1 MEDAVAVLEG
11 VKLSGKERIRRKLE
25 LRRSNASGIME
36 DKRTKRLRSRKAKRD
51 KAIEK
56 SRREEG

>member
-1 MEDAVAVLEG
+1 MKVVAVVLEA
-11 VKLSGKERIRRKLE
+11 VKLHGKERIRRKLE
-25 LRRSNASGIME
+25 LRRSNAAGTMG

-51 KAIEK
+51 TAIEK

>member
-1 MEDAVAVLEG
+1 MKGAAVALEA
-11 VKLSGKERIRRKLE
+11 VKLHGKERIRRKLE
-25 LRRSNASGIME
+25 LRRSNAAGTMG

-51 KAIEK
+51 TAIEK